1 MIRVASY
8 KKDSEQSYGLG
19 ATVVMEY
26 LLHAREKV
34 TGVILHPQF
43 RSDETISKI
52 KSLCGNDVPV
62 SVEEKPF
69 NILSKKENCFVICVI
84 EKKEERIREGNHMVL
99 VNPSNAGNMGT
110 IMRSCLGFGVKDLAI
125 IPPAVDHFDPKVIR
139 ASMGA
144 AASVRAEVFSS
155 FEEYAAKFP
164 SNHLYPFMLDG
175 STKLHETVIEK
186 PFSLIMGNE
195 ATGLPS
201 GFSRI
206 GRPIRIDHSDA
217 IDSLNITIAA
227 SIGLYEATKGIDNHL
242 QS

>member
-1 MIRVASY
+1 MIRVSSY
-8 KKDSEQSYGLG
+8 RKDSDQTYGLG

-26 LLHAREKV
+26 LLHSREKV
-34 TGVILHPQF
+34 KGVILHPQF
-43 RSDETISKI
+43 RSEETVSKI
-52 KSLCGNDVPV
+52 RSLCGSGIPV

-84 EKKEERIREGNHMVL
+84 EKTEEKIGAGNHMVL

-110 IMRSCLGFGVKDLAI
+110 IMRSCLGFGVRDMAI
-125 IPPAVDHFDPKVIR
+125 IPPAADHFDPKVIR

-144 AASVRAEVFSS
+144 AASVRTEVFNS
-155 FEEYAAKFP
+155 FDEYAARFP
-164 SNHLYPFMLDG
+164 VNHLYPFMLDG

-201 GFSRI
+201 EFSKI
-206 GRPIRIDHSDA
+206 GRAIRIDHSNA

-227 SIGLYEATKGIDNHL
+227 SIGLYEATKGIDNE
-242 QS
+242 

>member
-8 KKDSEQSYGLG
+8 KKDSVETYGLG

-34 TGVILHPQF
+34 EAVILHPQF
-43 RSDETISKI
+43 RSEDTIEKI
-52 KSLCGNDVPV
+52 SSLCGNDIPV

-84 EKKEERIREGNHMVL
+84 SKKEEHIGNGNHMVL

-110 IMRSCLGFGVKDLAI
+110 IMRSCLGFGVRDLAV

-144 AASVRAEVFSS
+144 AASVRIEVFGS
-155 FEEYAAKFP
+155 FEEYAARFP
-164 SNHLYPFMLDG
+164 GNRLYPFMLDG

-195 ATGLPS
+195 ATGLPAE
-201 GFSRI
+201 FSKI
-206 GRPIRIDHSDA
+206 GRPIRIDHSNS

-227 SIGLYEATKGIDNHL
+227 SIGLYEATKGIDNDL

>member
-8 KKDSEQSYGLG
+8 KKDSDQTYGLG

-34 TGVILHPQF
+34 MGVILHPQF

-52 KSLCGNDVPV
+52 KSLCGNEIPV

-69 NILSKKENCFVICVI
+69 NILSKKENCFVICVV

-110 IMRSCLGFGVKDLAI
+110 IMRSCLGFGVRDLAI

-144 AASVRAEVFSS
+144 AASVRTEVFAS

-175 STKLHETVIEK
+175 STNLHTETWC
-186 PFSLIMGNE
+186 P
-195 ATGLPS
+195 
-201 GFSRI
+201 GFSRRT
-206 GRPIRIDHSDA
+206 GRSA
-217 IDSLNITIAA
+217 
-227 SIGLYEATKGIDNHL
+227 
-242 QS
+242 

>member
-1 MIRVASY
+1 MIRVTSY
-8 KKDSEQSYGLG
+8 RKDSLETYGLG

-26 LLHAREKV
+26 LLHAREQIR
-34 TGVILHPQF
+34 GVIMHPQF
-43 RSDETISKI
+43 RSEETVAKI
-52 KSLCGNDVPV
+52 EQLCGKDIPV

-84 EKKEERIREGNHMVL
+84 EKKETKIRNGNHMVL

-110 IMRSCLGFGVKDLAI
+110 IMRSCLGFGVRDLAI
-125 IPPAVDHFDPKVIR
+125 IPPATDHFDPKVIR

-144 AASVRAEVFSS
+144 AATVRAEVFGS
-155 FEEYAAKFP
+155 FEEYAARFP
-164 SNHLYPFMLDG
+164 DNKLYPFMLDG
-175 STKLHETVIEK
+175 STKLHETTIEQ

-201 GFSRI
+201 EFSKI
-206 GRPIRIDHSDA
+206 GRPIRIDHSNA

-227 SIGLYEATKGIDNHL
+227 SIGLYEATKGIANPL

>member
-8 KKDSEQSYGLG
+8 KKDSAETYGLG

-26 LLHAREKV
+26 LLHARKKV
-34 TGVILHPQF
+34 EAVILHPQF
-43 RSDETISKI
+43 RSEDTIEKI
-52 KSLCGNDVPV
+52 RSLCGNEIPV

-84 EKKEERIREGNHMVL
+84 GKKEEHIQKGNHMVL

-110 IMRSCLGFGVKDLAI
+110 IMRSCLGFGVRDLAI

-144 AASVRAEVFSS
+144 AASVRTEVFAS
-155 FEEYAAKFP
+155 FEDYAARFP

-175 STKLHETVIEK
+175 STKLHETVIER

-195 ATGLPS
+195 ATGLPEE
-201 GFSRI
+201 FSKI
-206 GRPIRIDHSDA
+206 GRPIRIDHSNA

-227 SIGLYEATKGIDNHL
+227 SIGLYEATKGIDNDL